1 MNEWMNE
8 WMHEWMNEWMTRS
21 PLHSYHSMHSYLL
34 TLGDYGGPAHTVVSI
49 FIYRRRLLQ
58 IITLRVTT
66 HQSSFLPSF
75 CNRSRSIDETFVH
88 YQCPFMSPLSSKAA
102 GEGCGG
108 AASTLIH
115 PSIYVSYLLVYLS
128 IYLSI
133 HPSIH
138 LSIYLSTCLSICLS
152 IHPFIPVSSCLSI
165 AAPSASVTDQIIH
178 STPYLHCRFLLLFI
192 IIIIIIITLIPATA
206 SLSMLQVVY
215 ADRASVCPRRWA
227 VDPSRALYSIRGA
240 VAAIVIV
247 VPAVAVASSQ
257 SHPIIKAPPTP
268 MPTVASLQLLVSDYR
283 RVYHIHRRPSLLSST
298 HQRTIQWWPGP
309 ASAAPSPAMSTAQ
322 ATWVLRW

>member
-1 MNEWMNE
+1 
-8 WMHEWMNEWMTRS
+8 
-21 PLHSYHSMHSYLL
+21 
-34 TLGDYGGPAHTVVSI
+34 
-49 FIYRRRLLQ
+49 
-58 IITLRVTT
+58 
-66 HQSSFLPSF
+66 
-75 CNRSRSIDETFVH
+75 
-88 YQCPFMSPLSSKAA
+88 MSPPSSKAA

-115 PSIYVSYLLVYLS
+115 PSIYVSYLL

-133 HPSIH
+133 H
-138 LSIYLSTCLSICLS
+138 LSTIFLYLSICLS
-152 IHPFIPVSSCLSI
+152 IHPSIYPFILVSTCLSV

-178 STPYLHCRFLLLFI
+178 STPYLHCRLLLLFI
-192 IIIIIIITLIPATA
+192 NIIIIITLIPATA

-268 MPTVASLQLLVSDYR
+268 MPTVASLQLLVSEYR
-283 RVYHIHRRPSLLSST
+283 RVYHIHRRPSHLSST
-298 HQRTIQWWPGP
+298 HQRTIQWSPGP
-309 ASAAPSPAMSTAQ
+309 ASAAPSPAMSIAQ